1 MLPHLPL
8 NVIKNNM
15 SIYYFNILLFNS
27 VLSRQQLTSMH
38 IYIYIYIYIYT
49 YYRYLDI

>member
-27 VLSRQQLTSMH
+27 VFVTAA
-38 IYIYIYIYIYT
+38 I
-49 YYRYLDI
+49 D